1 MHEALQ
7 PGKMQIYVCTALQ
20 EAICQSGA
28 INTLSYA
35 LFTLIASRPLLAQT
49 GSIFKL
55 VVELLASVKTH

>member
-7 PGKMQIYVCTALQ
+7 PGKMQIYACTALQ

-35 LFTLIASRPLLAQT
+35 VFTLIASHPLLAQPNRKH
-49 GSIFKL
+49 I
-55 VVELLASVKTH
+55 